1 VKNIVKYF
9 SLKENSIK
17 NFSLKENIINKFSL
31 KENFMLKE
39 NTIKKFSLK
48 RIIIALVAILIC
60 VSAGAG
66 TFLYLKRDVIIDD
79 GGVEIH
85 VGTMENTVEKVLEEN
100 GISVGP
106 EDYINPPLD
115 TELHK
120 TKINEIQIK
129 RAVPVYVSVDG
140 QELELMTYKDTVR
153 EVLEDNSIELYEND
167 RLEGACL
174 DDKITEG
181 MQVKIVRVEEKIVTE
196 NEQIPYEVVSRA
208 NSRMEKGKQK
218 IVTDG
223 KEGVKQKSFK
233 VVIEDGIEVSR
244 ELIKEEVVTSPVD
257 KVVEYGTYEPQRTS
271 RGKVLNYK
279 KVLDMRA
286 TAYTASYKDT
296 GKNPDD
302 PQFGITYTGI
312 KAKKGVVAV
321 DPSIIPLGTRLYI
334 EGVGNTPDYG
344 YAVAADIGGAVKGN
358 IIDLYMEDP
367 KESQR
372 WGVRKV
378 KVYILD

>member
-1 VKNIVKYF
+1 MIPLVKNIVKYF
-9 SLKENSIK
+9 ST
-17 NFSLKENIINKFSL
+17 KENIVKHFSV
-31 KENFMLKE
+31 KEKIMKY
-39 NTIKKFSLK
+39 FSMK
-48 RIIIALVAILIC
+48 VVIIALVTLVIC
-60 VSAGAG
+60 ISAGVG
-66 TFLYLKRDVIIDD
+66 TFFYLKRDVVIDD
-79 GGVEIH
+79 NGVEIH

-115 TELHK
+115 SELHK

-153 EVLEDNSIELYEND
+153 DVLNDNSIELSEND
-167 RLEGACL
+167 RLEGAGL

-181 MQVKIVRVEEKIVTE
+181 MHLKIVRVEEKIVTE

-218 IVTDG
+218 TVTDG

-233 VVIEDGIEVSR
+233 VVIEDGIEVSK
-244 ELIKEEVVTSPVD
+244 ELIKEEVVTNPVN
-257 KVVEYGTYEPQRTS
+257 KVVEYGTYEPKKTS

-279 KVLDMRA
+279 KVLEMKA

-296 GKNPDD
+296 GKSPGH
-302 PQFGITYTGI
+302 PQFGITYTGV

-321 DPSIIPLGTRLYI
+321 DPKVIPLGTRLYI
-334 EGVGNTPDYG
+334 EGVGSTPDYG

-358 IIDLYMEDP
+358 VIDLYMEDP
-367 KESQR
+367 KESQS